1 MPVSKSKTVK
11 VNGVYFKEFTDAE
24 GNVKRVQLPP
34 HQQEKLK
41 NAANFKRD
49 LSRGVTV
56 GTGIAVADIATGA
69 IVTTEVIAAV
79 PTIVTVAAIGAA
91 GWGLYKLFGGK

>member
-1 MPVSKSKTVK
+1 MSVSKSVTVK
-11 VNGVYFKEFTDAE
+11 IDGVYFKEFTDAE
-24 GNVKRVQLPP
+24 GTRKRVKLPP

-41 NAANFKRD
+41 NAADLKRNFG
-49 LSRGVTV
+49 RGVTV

-79 PTIVTVAAIGAA
+79 PTIVTVAALG
-91 GWGLYKLFGGK
+91 GLCYLGYKAFGGK